1 MRLPSGFPVKYIIF
15 YAAPVVKQNRC
26 AKIAMNILSFTP
38 MPPISTERNDKFMP
52 AYYNEESKK
61 WYCKFYYKDWQG
73 NRKQKKKSGFERKKD
88 ALEWE
93 RSFLDKLSGSPDMAF
108 SDMVELYLEDKKKHV
123 KLKTYL
129 NHKDLFRLWI
139 LPYFKNKA
147 INDITAIDI
156 RQWEATLKES
166 TGKKGT
172 LLSSSYMN
180 NILAKFSGLFNF
192 AVRFYGLPSNPCKL
206 AGNLVGKM
214 QKSLNFWTK
223 EEFDRFIST
232 FDKSDPFYAAFLTLY
247 YTGMRI
253 GELQALTLADLD
265 LENGIIHINK
275 TYAII
280 SGQEIITTPKTTKSV
295 REIYIPAF
303 LCKLLKK
310 HIKRYYK
317 PQPDTRVF
325 QMAKETYRNRLV
337 NHSEKAGV
345 KRIRLHDIRHSHASL
360 LIDLNFSVL
369 MISERLGH
377 EDPSITLKTYAH
389 LFPTKQNELV
399 ERLDEIFNK

>member
-1 MRLPSGFPVKYIIF
+1 
-15 YAAPVVKQNRC
+15 
-26 AKIAMNILSFTP
+26 
-38 MPPISTERNDKFMP
+38 MP

-139 LPYFKNKA
+139 LPYFKDKA

-389 LFPTKQNELV
+389 LFQTKQNELV

>member
-139 LPYFKNKA
+139 LPYFKDKA
-147 INDITAIDI
+147 INNITAIDI

-214 QKSLNFWTK
+214 QKSLCC
-223 EEFDRFIST
+223 D
-232 FDKSDPFYAAFLTLY
+232 
-247 YTGMRI
+247 
-253 GELQALTLADLD
+253 
-265 LENGIIHINK
+265 
-275 TYAII
+275 
-280 SGQEIITTPKTTKSV
+280 IT
-295 REIYIPAF
+295 
-303 LCKLLKK
+303 
-310 HIKRYYK
+310 
-317 PQPDTRVF
+317 
-325 QMAKETYRNRLV
+325 
-337 NHSEKAGV
+337 
-345 KRIRLHDIRHSHASL
+345 
-360 LIDLNFSVL
+360 
-369 MISERLGH
+369 
-377 EDPSITLKTYAH
+377 
-389 LFPTKQNELV
+389 
-399 ERLDEIFNK
+399 

>member
-1 MRLPSGFPVKYIIF
+1 M
-15 YAAPVVKQNRC
+15 
-26 AKIAMNILSFTP
+26 LSLAP
-38 MPPISTERNDKFMP
+38 MPPISTERNDKYMP
-52 AYYNEESKK
+52 AYYNEDTKK

-93 RSFLDKLSGSPDMAF
+93 RSFLDKLAGSPDMAF
-108 SDMVELYLEDKKKHV
+108 SSMVELYLEDKKKHV

-129 NHKDLFRLWI
+129 DHNNLFRLWI
-139 LPYFKNKA
+139 SPYFKDKSVNE
-147 INDITAIDI
+147 ITAMDI
-156 RQWEATLKES
+156 RQWEGILKES
-166 TGKKGT
+166 INKKGT
-172 LLSSSYMN
+172 PLSPCYMN
-180 NILAKFSGLFNF
+180 NIFAKLSGLFNF

-206 AGNLVGKM
+206 AGNLIGKV

-232 FDKSDPFYAAFLTLY
+232 FDKSEPFYAAFLTLY

-253 GELQALTLADLD
+253 GELQALILTDLD
-265 LENGIIHINK
+265 LENGIIHITK
-275 TYAII
+275 TYARIN
-280 SGQEIITTPKTTKSV
+280 GQEIITTPKTAKSV
-295 REIYIPAF
+295 RDIYIPAF
-303 LCKLLKK
+303 LCELLEK

-325 QMAKETYRNRLV
+325 QMAYATYWNRIV
-337 NHSEKAGV
+337 KHSEKAEV
-345 KRIRLHDIRHSHASL
+345 KRIRIHDLRHSHASL
-360 LIDLNFSVL
+360 LIDLGFSVL

-377 EDPSITLKTYAH
+377 EDPSITLKIYAH
-389 LFPTKQNELV
+389 LFPNKQNELV

>member
-1 MRLPSGFPVKYIIF
+1 
-15 YAAPVVKQNRC
+15 
-26 AKIAMNILSFTP
+26 
-38 MPPISTERNDKFMP
+38 MP

-139 LPYFKNKA
+139 LPYFKDKA

-399 ERLDEIFNK
+399 ERLDQLFGHTKLRDHTSCGIGYLLDILRSSCSYIIKN